1 MLLKLN
7 PEAYQEEW
15 EDGLDNL
22 PPVPEYFCR
31 THKDLCSEEYCAY
44 LREDLRSPYFN
55 EEAAY
60 YCRQHDAH
68 CEIDC
73 PHIDEALN
81 PRQETR
87 SEARYRCDLHSRRPC
102 KATCLLIKLLID
114 EDELYAENNALFLC
128 REHRK
133 YCAATDCSHIEGLPF
148 SYADQKED
156 SDDDNYDDE
165 DDEPPSLEE
174 INTALAWATSIDDKT
189 NQGLLTEEEAFLAGV
204 DAAMKEGGILLDVVT
219 TLRTQLVPYPY
230 DQNWPTLRAATLGFY
245 ELYADNED
253 LSQMLNQGH
262 ADHDLTGDT
271 SLPPLD
277 DYGHWP
283 TLRASILDFYGLPES
298 GNLNKVLTLET
309 ESKEVPNND
318 PDSNGKPESLKRA
331 AVSNLHGVA
340 TPNLEPKDPPVTSTL
355 VQKSKGPLAISTPD
369 QKCRQEAAV
378 NVFPEVA
385 TPGQEP
391 KEAPSS
397 DSDSRAKP
405 GSLINDTQDWNQQST
420 LDTLWHFLAR
430 LGLLLAVVLSLFSK
444 ESHDLESSLSES
456 PSEGA
461 PNATTQNSESSN
473 QAPNS
478 RGTAPS
484 ERDRFTDPKCARA
497 TLPEGD
503 NSESSNQT
511 PNSLGT
517 APSEHGQFSANSEVS
532 HHHTP
537 DISASSEVSHHQAPD
552 ISANSEVSHHQ
563 APDIG
568 ANSEGS
574 HHLAPDIS
582 ANSEVS
588 HHQAPESLGVAP
600 PEHDQVT
607 DPKCARATLP
617 EGDNSESSNPP
628 P

>member
-1 MLLKLN
+1 MVRYYPQLDPDFSQTWSCLKQNLLETYGNRDPDPPDESQEHSPSEAEHGEDNEQGDGDDTDHEEESYYDSEDSNHSEDESDYEDDPDYSDRDQEGSDNSEYETDYEEDEDQSNLVQSTNSGLSSICPRHQKHCDASCPTVQRIQKLGRILGSGLSSSTYNEDGKVNDEGSSRNLESEDQPNLVQSTHNGLSFICPRHQKQCYASCPYQRTLLLLKLN

-44 LREDLRSPYFN
+44 LREGLRSPYFN

-114 EDELYAENNALFLC
+114 EDKLYAENNALFLC

-148 SYADQKED
+148 SYADQKEN

-298 GNLNKVLTLET
+298 GNLNKVLTRET

-318 PDSNGKPESLKRA
+318 PDSNRKPESLKRA
-331 AVSNLHGVA
+331 DVSNLPGVA

-355 VQKSKGPLAISTPD
+355 V
-369 QKCRQEAAV
+369 
-378 NVFPEVA
+378 
-385 TPGQEP
+385 
-391 KEAPSS
+391 
-397 DSDSRAKP
+397 
-405 GSLINDTQDWNQQST
+405 
-420 LDTLWHFLAR
+420 H
-430 LGLLLAVVLSLFSK
+430 
-444 ESHDLESSLSES
+444 
-456 PSEGA
+456 
-461 PNATTQNSESSN
+461 
-473 QAPNS
+473 
-478 RGTAPS
+478 
-484 ERDRFTDPKCARA
+484 
-497 TLPEGD
+497 
-503 NSESSNQT
+503 
-511 PNSLGT
+511 
-517 APSEHGQFSANSEVS
+517 
-532 HHHTP
+532 
-537 DISASSEVSHHQAPD
+537 
-552 ISANSEVSHHQ
+552 
-563 APDIG
+563 
-568 ANSEGS
+568 
-574 HHLAPDIS
+574 
-582 ANSEVS
+582 
-588 HHQAPESLGVAP
+588 
-600 PEHDQVT
+600 
-607 DPKCARATLP
+607 
-617 EGDNSESSNPP
+617 
-628 P
+628 